1 MVRILSASYS
11 SASSSRGEED
21 EVAVSLFLR
30 PNISSSEESESESSS
45 SELLTA
51 TTLPSSTTFCVEL
64 GRFAK
69 DNGCC
74 DGPGDFTSLIRLC
87 AGEPLYCADR
97 REEKLATGSW
107 RALGL
112 GLLMGILTEPP
123 ESGPIGD
130 QQGEEVTFLRREPDG
145 GVCKLVDFG

>member
-1 MVRILSASYS
+1 MSTLWSFSFEYSSLSLSLPTKGCDRPLVNRNMVRIRSASYS
-11 SASSSRGEED
+11 SASSSMGEED

-97 REEKLATGSW
+97 REEKLAT
-107 RALGL
+107 
-112 GLLMGILTEPP
+112 
-123 ESGPIGD
+123 
-130 QQGEEVTFLRREPDG
+130 
-145 GVCKLVDFG
+145 